1 MTDYALAFI
10 HILPLI
16 TIDYLV
22 DGEQVWSFMTRH
34 AKIDSTFK
42 LKITLDDFFCLS
54 YTTFLFDLF
63 LEAREEILTKI
74 SLVFWEI

>member
-34 AKIDSTFK
+34 AKIDSILSIK
-42 LKITLDDFFCLS
+42 YNDISKSQLILKANF
-54 YTTFLFDLF
+54 
-63 LEAREEILTKI
+63 E
-74 SLVFWEI
+74 VFI

>member
-1 MTDYALAFI
+1 MPFPLTGYVMTDYALAFI

-34 AKIDSTFK
+34 AKIDNTFK
-42 LKITLDDFFCLS
+42 HKM
-54 YTTFLFDLF
+54 
-63 LEAREEILTKI
+63 
-74 SLVFWEI
+74 